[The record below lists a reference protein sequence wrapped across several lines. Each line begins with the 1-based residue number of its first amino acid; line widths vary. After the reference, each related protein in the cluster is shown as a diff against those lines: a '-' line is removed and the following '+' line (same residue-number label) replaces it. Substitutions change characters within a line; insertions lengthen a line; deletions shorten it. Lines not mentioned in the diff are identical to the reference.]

1 MERKQLTR
9 EIISKD
15 LKEIGKIHPFIII
28 VSLIIICG
36 GLYEIFVNIGTK
48 VILKI
53 IFPVIGI
60 LFGIVSFVSVLKK
73 DKALKSNYSIKEGFV
88 EKVFY
93 DNSKNV
99 YKILITGLKGI
110 IITSNSFSINEN
122 VYVVYYKN
130 RALMCYSKN
139 SFYL

>member
-1 MERKQLTR
+1 MEKKQLTK
-9 EIISKD
+9 EIINKD
-15 LKEIGKIHPFIII
+15 LKEIGKFHPFVII
-28 VSLIIICG
+28 VSLIIICAST
-36 GLYEIFVNIGTK
+36 YEVFKNISNEE
-48 VILKI
+48 ILQI
-53 IFPVIGI
+53 IFSVIGI
-60 LFGIVSFVSVLKK
+60 LFGIICFISVLKK
-73 DKALKSNYSIKEGFV
+73 DRALKGSYSIKEGFV

-99 YKILITGLKGI
+99 YKILIIGLKGI